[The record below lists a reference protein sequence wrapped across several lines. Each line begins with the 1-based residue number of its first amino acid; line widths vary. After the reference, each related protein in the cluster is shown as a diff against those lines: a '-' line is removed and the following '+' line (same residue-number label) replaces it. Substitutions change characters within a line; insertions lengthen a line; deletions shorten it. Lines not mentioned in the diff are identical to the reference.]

1 MFIVCLVKVSEIRLV
16 FLIIFFLIIYS
27 HYLRLREVTL
37 MHVQRGSSQ
46 QFKQSENKDKT
57 QQQRDNSCNV
67 CQRATLREGW
77 QLQDFFLIIF
87 GFFFLFLVF

>member
-1 MFIVCLVKVSEIRLV
+1 
-16 FLIIFFLIIYS
+16 
-27 HYLRLREVTL
+27 

-46 QFKQSENKDKT
+46 QFKQSESKDKT

-87 GFFFLFLVF
+87 VFFFFF